1 MDKKVSLEFAVDGF
15 EFEDVKDARF
25 AKGIIHAFADGENA
39 HTHPI
44 ETKVLIDCANSVY
57 DIPLVC
63 RYNGFTDDFMSHE
76 ADETPIGFIKETS
89 PTYSNPIVF
98 EKNTDGR
105 TFLVIKALIWKK
117 YAKDAVRVFKNSE
130 GKKAVSVEITITKG
144 EEIDGKVRVDEF
156 VLDGITVLGDFVKPA
171 VKDARIQVEFA
182 QDKTDYLNGLR
193 FADTTKETGEQDMA
207 DENKIPQDG
216 QVNCADNIDKPE
228 GCKNMSTAD
237 TDCYAC
243 NDKMADDGNVCSNN
257 TDCYKNTSDDGKAEE
272 KMSGITQQNCACNG
286 KDKMSETQQQN
297 CACNDKEK
305 MSEGC
310 DNRDNESNTD
320 DDNECDDCQE
330 KMSIETA
337 MSQIAAMSDK
347 INKLEAQNKA
357 YMSQIE
363 SMSDYDALKQFKL
376 ATEQRIKQEAD
387 MATMNKVMSDIAA
400 RGCNMS
406 DEEKEA
412 LKAKFSEFSSAD
424 AWSNYVKAQAFEK
437 FENNSSVQQIGL
449 PFAEPKK
456 TNSIWD
462 SI

>member
-1 MDKKVSLEFAVDGF
+1 MDKKVSLEFAINGF

-25 AKGIIHAFADGENA
+25 AKGTIYAFADGENA

-98 EKNTDGR
+98 EKHADGR

-117 YAKDAVRVFKNSE
+117 YAKDAIKVFKNSE
-130 GKKAVSVEITITKG
+130 GKKSVSVEITITKG

-171 VKDARIQVEFA
+171 VKDAMIQVEFA
-182 QDKTDYLNGLR
+182 QDKTDYLNGLK
-193 FADTTKETGEQDMA
+193 FADTTEETGEQDMA
-207 DENKIPQDG
+207 DENKMAQEG
-216 QVNCADNIDKPE
+216 QVNCADDITKPE
-228 GCKNMSTAD
+228 DGENMSVVG
-237 TDCYAC
+237 TDGCAC
-243 NDKMADDGNVCSNN
+243 NGNMADDGNAGSDNADGEEN
-257 TDCYKNTSDDGKAEE
+257 MAQLPPENMATDDNKSDD
-272 KMSGITQQNCACNG
+272 NDNDP
-286 KDKMSETQQQN
+286 DKGEDDKPDE
-297 CACNDKEK
+297 NDK
-305 MSEGC
+305 
-310 DNRDNESNTD
+310 D
-320 DDNECDDCQE
+320 DDSSDDESDDDKSE
-330 KMSIETA
+330 KISLEAA
-337 MSQIAAMSDK
+337 MSQIATMSDK
-347 INKLEAQNKA
+347 INELEAQNKA

-363 SMSDYDALKQFKL
+363 SMSDYNDLKQFKF
-376 ATEQRIKQEAD
+376 ATEERIKQEAD
-387 MATMNKVMSDIAA
+387 MATMNKVMSEITA

-406 DEEKEA
+406 DEEKDA

>member
-63 RYNGFTDDFMSHE
+63 RYNGFTNDFMSHE

-98 EKNTDGR
+98 EKHTDGR

-117 YAKDAVRVFKNSE
+117 YAKDAIRVFKNSE

-182 QDKTDYLNGLR
+182 QDKTNYLNGLK
-193 FADTTKETGEQDMA
+193 FSDTKEETGEQDMA
-207 DENKIPQDG
+207 DENKMAQDG
-216 QVNCADNIDKPE
+216 QVNCADDTTKPE
-228 GCKNMSTAD
+228 DGENMSAAG
-237 TDCYAC
+237 TDDCAC
-243 NDKMADDGNVCSNN
+243 NGNMADDGNAGSDK
-257 TDCYKNTSDDGKAEE
+257 TDDNEDMSEDGKADEN
-272 KMSGITQQNCACNG
+272 MSEIPPQNCACDDNANMADDG
-286 KDKMSETQQQN
+286 DNDENKPAE
-297 CACNDKEK
+297 NDKK
-305 MSEGC
+305 
-310 DNRDNESNTD
+310 DDESKAD
-320 DDNECDDCQE
+320 DDDKSDDDESE
-330 KMSIETA
+330 KMSIEAA
-337 MSQIAAMSDK
+337 MSQIATMSDK
-347 INKLEAQNKA
+347 INELEAQNKA

-363 SMSDYDALKQFKL
+363 SMSDYEALKQFKF

-387 MATMNKVMSDIAA
+387 MATMNKVMSEIAA

-406 DEEKEA
+406 DEEKDA

>member
-63 RYNGFTDDFMSHE
+63 RYNGFTNDFMSHE

-98 EKNTDGR
+98 EKHTDGR

-182 QDKTDYLNGLR
+182 QDKTNYLNGLK
-193 FADTTKETGEQDMA
+193 FSDTKEETGEQDMA
-207 DENKIPQDG
+207 DENKMAQDG
-216 QVNCADNIDKPE
+216 QVNCADDTTKPE
-228 GCKNMSTAD
+228 DGENMSAAG
-237 TDCYAC
+237 TDDCAC
-243 NDKMADDGNVCSNN
+243 NGNMADDGNAGSDK
-257 TDCYKNTSDDGKAEE
+257 TDDNEDMSEDGNADED
-272 KMSGITQQNCACNG
+272 MSETPPQNCACDDNANMADDG
-286 KDKMSETQQQN
+286 DNDENKPAEDDKKD
-297 CACNDKEK
+297 D
-305 MSEGC
+305 
-310 DNRDNESNTD
+310 ESKAED
-320 DDNECDDCQE
+320 DDNSDNDESE
-330 KMSIETA
+330 KMSIEAA
-337 MSQIAAMSDK
+337 MSQIATMSDK
-347 INKLEAQNKA
+347 INELEAQNKA

-363 SMSDYDALKQFKL
+363 SMSDYEALKQFKF

-387 MATMNKVMSDIAA
+387 MATMNKVMSEIAA

>member
-63 RYNGFTDDFMSHE
+63 RYNGFTNDFMSHE

-98 EKNTDGR
+98 EKHTDGR

-130 GKKAVSVEITITKG
+130 GRKAVSVEITITKG

-182 QDKTDYLNGLR
+182 QDKTNYLNGLK
-193 FADTTKETGEQDMA
+193 FSDTKEETGEQDMA
-207 DENKIPQDG
+207 DENKMAQDG
-216 QVNCADNIDKPE
+216 QVNCADDTTKPE
-228 GCKNMSTAD
+228 DGENMSAAG
-237 TDCYAC
+237 TDDCAC
-243 NDKMADDGNVCSNN
+243 NGNMADDGNAGSDK
-257 TDCYKNTSDDGKAEE
+257 TDDNENMSEDGKADEN
-272 KMSGITQQNCACNG
+272 MSEIPPQNCACDDNANMADDG
-286 KDKMSETQQQN
+286 DNDENKPAEDDKKD
-297 CACNDKEK
+297 D
-305 MSEGC
+305 
-310 DNRDNESNTD
+310 ESKAED
-320 DDNECDDCQE
+320 DDKPDDDESE
-330 KMSIETA
+330 KMSIEAA
-337 MSQIAAMSDK
+337 MSQIATMSDK
-347 INKLEAQNKA
+347 INELEAQNKA

-363 SMSDYDALKQFKL
+363 SMSDYEALKQFKF

-387 MATMNKVMSDIAA
+387 MATMNKVMSEIAA

-406 DEEKEA
+406 DEEKDA

>member
-98 EKNTDGR
+98 EKHTDGR

-171 VKDARIQVEFA
+171 VKDARIQVKFA
-182 QDKTDYLNGLR
+182 QDKTDYLNGLK
-193 FADTTKETGEQDMA
+193 FADTTTEETGENMA
-207 DENKIPQDG
+207 DENKMAQEG
-216 QVNCADNIDKPE
+216 QVNCADDTNKPE
-228 GCKNMSTAD
+228 DGENMSAVG
-237 TDCYAC
+237 TD
-243 NDKMADDGNVCSNN
+243 G
-257 TDCYKNTSDDGKAEE
+257 
-272 KMSGITQQNCACNG
+272 CACNG
-286 KDKMSETQQQN
+286 NMADDENAGSDNADGDENMAQLPPENMSDDNKSDDGNETDDKSDNGGNGENKDDESEE
-297 CACNDKEK
+297 DKKSEDDKSEK
-305 MSEGC
+305 MSVEA
-310 DNRDNESNTD
+310 
-320 DDNECDDCQE
+320 
-330 KMSIETA
+330 A
-337 MSQIAAMSDK
+337 MSQIATMSDK
-347 INKLEAQNKA
+347 INELEAQNKA

-363 SMSDYDALKQFKL
+363 AMSDYEDLKQFKF

-387 MATMNKVMSDIAA
+387 MATMNKVMSEIAA

-406 DEEKEA
+406 DEEKDA

>member
-98 EKNTDGR
+98 EKHTDGR

-130 GKKAVSVEITITKG
+130 GKKAVSVEIIITKG

-182 QDKTDYLNGLR
+182 QDKTDYLNGLK
-193 FADTTKETGEQDMA
+193 FADTTTEETGENMA
-207 DENKIPQDG
+207 DENKMAQEG
-216 QVNCADNIDKPE
+216 QVNCADDTNKPE
-228 GCKNMSTAD
+228 DGENMSAVG
-237 TDCYAC
+237 TD
-243 NDKMADDGNVCSNN
+243 G
-257 TDCYKNTSDDGKAEE
+257 
-272 KMSGITQQNCACNG
+272 CACNG
-286 KDKMSETQQQN
+286 NMADDENAGSDNADGDENMAQLPPENMSDDNKSDDDDETDDKSDNGDKGENRDDESEEDEKPED
-297 CACNDKEK
+297 DKSEK
-305 MSEGC
+305 MSVEA
-310 DNRDNESNTD
+310 
-320 DDNECDDCQE
+320 
-330 KMSIETA
+330 A
-337 MSQIAAMSDK
+337 MSQIATMSDK
-347 INKLEAQNKA
+347 INELEAQNKA

-363 SMSDYDALKQFKL
+363 AMSDYEDLKQFKF

-387 MATMNKVMSDIAA
+387 MATMNKVMSEIAA

-406 DEEKEA
+406 DEEKDA

>member
-1 MDKKVSLEFAVDGF
+1 MDKKISLEFAINGF

-25 AKGIIHAFADGENA
+25 AKGTIYAFADGENA

-44 ETKVLIDCANSVY
+44 ETKVMIDCANSVY

-76 ADETPIGFIKETS
+76 VDETPIGFIKETS

-98 EKNTDGR
+98 EKHADGR

-117 YAKDAVRVFKNSE
+117 YAKDAIRVFKNSE
-130 GKKAVSVEITITKG
+130 GKKSVSVEITITKG

-171 VKDARIQVEFA
+171 VKDAMIQVEFA
-182 QDKTDYLNGLR
+182 QDKTDYLNGLK
-193 FADTTKETGEQDMA
+193 FADTTEETGEQDMA
-207 DENKIPQDG
+207 DENKIAQEG
-216 QVNCADNIDKPE
+216 QVNCADDTTKPE
-228 GCKNMSTAD
+228 DGENMSVAGTAG
-237 TDCYAC
+237 CAC
-243 NDKMADDGNVCSNN
+243 NDDMADDGNAGSDNADGEEN
-257 TDCYKNTSDDGKAEE
+257 MAQLPPENMASDDNESDDGNSDKDEDDKSDENGNDDESDDDESE
-272 KMSGITQQNCACNG
+272 KMSLEA
-286 KDKMSETQQQN
+286 
-297 CACNDKEK
+297 
-305 MSEGC
+305 
-310 DNRDNESNTD
+310 
-320 DDNECDDCQE
+320 
-330 KMSIETA
+330 A
-337 MSQIAAMSDK
+337 MSQIATMSDK
-347 INKLEAQNKA
+347 INELEAQNKA

-363 SMSDYDALKQFKL
+363 SMSDCNDLKQFKF
-376 ATEQRIKQEAD
+376 ATEERIKQEAD
-387 MATMNKVMSDIAA
+387 MATMNKVMSEITA

-406 DEEKEA
+406 DEEKDA

>member
-98 EKNTDGR
+98 EKHTDGR

-130 GKKAVSVEITITKG
+130 GKKAVSVEITITRG

-182 QDKTDYLNGLR
+182 KDKTDYLNGLR
-193 FADTTKETGEQDMA
+193 FAYTTKETGEQDMA
-207 DENKIPQDG
+207 DENMAQNG
-216 QVNCADNIDKPE
+216 QVSCADDTTKPE
-228 GCKNMSTAD
+228 DSENMSAVC
-237 TDCYAC
+237 TDSCAC
-243 NDKMADDGNVCSNN
+243 NSNMEDDGNACSDK
-257 TDCYKNTSDDGKAEE
+257 TDGNENMSECGKNCE
-272 KMSGITQQNCACNG
+272 N
-286 KDKMSETQQQN
+286 MSETQQQN
-297 CACNDKEK
+297 CACNNKEN
-305 MSEGC
+305 MSL
-310 DNRDNESNTD
+310 
-320 DDNECDDCQE
+320 
-330 KMSIETA
+330 ETA

>member
-98 EKNTDGR
+98 EKHTDGR

-182 QDKTDYLNGLR
+182 QDKTDYLNALR

-207 DENKIPQDG
+207 DENMAQNG
-216 QVNCADNIDKPE
+216 QVSCADDTTKPE
-228 GCKNMSTAD
+228 DSENMSAVG
-237 TDCYAC
+237 TDGCAC
-243 NDKMADDGNVCSNN
+243 NSNMEDDGNACS
-257 TDCYKNTSDDGKAEE
+257 DKKECYKNTSDDGKAEE
-272 KMSGITQQNCACNG
+272 KMSGIAQQNCACNG

-363 SMSDYDALKQFKL
+363 SMSDYDALKQFKF

-387 MATMNKVMSDIAA
+387 MAIMNKVMSEIAA

-406 DEEKEA
+406 DEEKDA

>member
-98 EKNTDGR
+98 EKHTDGR

-207 DENKIPQDG
+207 DENMAQNG
-216 QVNCADNIDKPE
+216 QVSCADDTTKPE
-228 GCKNMSTAD
+228 DSKNMSAVG
-237 TDCYAC
+237 TDGCAC
-243 NDKMADDGNVCSNN
+243 NSNIEDDGNACSDK
-257 TDCYKNTSDDGKAEE
+257 TDGNENMSEDGK
-272 KMSGITQQNCACNG
+272 NCKN
-286 KDKMSETQQQN
+286 MSETQQQN
-297 CACNDKEK
+297 CACNGKDN
-305 MSEGC
+305 MSETQQQNC
-310 DNRDNESNTD
+310 ACNNKEN
-320 DDNECDDCQE
+320 
-330 KMSIETA
+330 MSLETA

-387 MATMNKVMSDIAA
+387 MAIMNKVMSEIAA

-406 DEEKEA
+406 DEEKDA

>member
-98 EKNTDGR
+98 EKHTDGR

-207 DENKIPQDG
+207 DENMVQNS
-216 QVNCADNIDKPE
+216 QVSCADDTTKPE
-228 GCKNMSTAD
+228 DSENMSAVG
-237 TDCYAC
+237 TDGCDC
-243 NDKMADDGNVCSNN
+243 NSNMEDDGNACSDK
-257 TDCYKNTSDDGKAEE
+257 TDCNENMSEDGK
-272 KMSGITQQNCACNG
+272 NCKN
-286 KDKMSETQQQN
+286 MSETQQQN
-297 CACNDKEK
+297 CACNGKDN
-305 MSEGC
+305 MSL
-310 DNRDNESNTD
+310 
-320 DDNECDDCQE
+320 
-330 KMSIETA
+330 ETA

-363 SMSDYDALKQFKL
+363 SMSDYDALKQFKI

-406 DEEKEA
+406 DEEKDA

>member
-98 EKNTDGR
+98 EKHTDGR

-207 DENKIPQDG
+207 DENMAQNG
-216 QVNCADNIDKPE
+216 QVSCADDTTKPE
-228 GCKNMSTAD
+228 DSENMSAVG
-237 TDCYAC
+237 TDGCAC
-243 NDKMADDGNVCSNN
+243 NSNMEDDGNACSDK
-257 TDCYKNTSDDGKAEE
+257 TDCNENMSEDGK
-272 KMSGITQQNCACNG
+272 NCKN
-286 KDKMSETQQQN
+286 MSETQQQN
-297 CACNDKEK
+297 CACNGKDN
-305 MSEGC
+305 MSETQQQNC
-310 DNRDNESNTD
+310 ACNNKEN
-320 DDNECDDCQE
+320 
-330 KMSIETA
+330 MSLETA

>member
-98 EKNTDGR
+98 EKHTDGR

-207 DENKIPQDG
+207 DENMAQNG
-216 QVNCADNIDKPE
+216 QVSCADDTTKPE
-228 GCKNMSTAD
+228 DSENMSAVG
-237 TDCYAC
+237 TDGCAC
-243 NDKMADDGNVCSNN
+243 NRNMEDDGNACSDK
-257 TDCYKNTSDDGKAEE
+257 TDCNENMSEDGK
-272 KMSGITQQNCACNG
+272 NCKN
-286 KDKMSETQQQN
+286 MSETQQQN
-297 CACNDKEK
+297 CACNGKDN
-305 MSEGC
+305 MSETQQQNC
-310 DNRDNESNTD
+310 ACNNKEN
-320 DDNECDDCQE
+320 
-330 KMSIETA
+330 MSLETA

-363 SMSDYDALKQFKL
+363 SMSDYDALKQFKF

>member
-98 EKNTDGR
+98 EKHTDGR

-207 DENKIPQDG
+207 DENMAQNG
-216 QVNCADNIDKPE
+216 QVSCADDTTKPE
-228 GCKNMSTAD
+228 DSKNMSAVG
-237 TDCYAC
+237 TDGCAC
-243 NDKMADDGNVCSNN
+243 NSNIEDDGNACSDK
-257 TDCYKNTSDDGKAEE
+257 TDGNENMSEDGK
-272 KMSGITQQNCACNG
+272 NCKN
-286 KDKMSETQQQN
+286 MSETQQQN
-297 CACNDKEK
+297 CACNGKDN
-305 MSEGC
+305 MSETQQQNC
-310 DNRDNESNTD
+310 ACNNKEN
-320 DDNECDDCQE
+320 
-330 KMSIETA
+330 MSLETA

-406 DEEKEA
+406 DEEKDA

>member
-98 EKNTDGR
+98 EKHTDGR

-182 QDKTDYLNGLR
+182 QDKTDYLNGLK
-193 FADTTKETGEQDMA
+193 FADTTEETGEQDMA
-207 DENKIPQDG
+207 DENKMAQDG
-216 QVNCADNIDKPE
+216 QVNCADDVTKSE
-228 GCKNMSTAD
+228 DGENMSVAG
-237 TDCYAC
+237 TDGCAC
-243 NDKMADDGNVCSNN
+243 NGNMADDGNAGSDNA
-257 TDCYKNTSDDGKAEE
+257 DSEKNMAQLPPEN
-272 KMSGITQQNCACNG
+272 MS
-286 KDKMSETQQQN
+286 
-297 CACNDKEK
+297 
-305 MSEGC
+305 
-310 DNRDNESNTD
+310 TD
-320 DDNECDDCQE
+320 DDKSDNDSDDSDKDEDDEPSDDSNDDKSE
-330 KMSIETA
+330 KMSIEAA
-337 MSQIAAMSDK
+337 MSQIATMSDK
-347 INKLEAQNKA
+347 INELEAQNKA

-363 SMSDYDALKQFKL
+363 SMSDYNDLKQFKF
-376 ATEQRIKQEAD
+376 ATEERIKQEAD
-387 MATMNKVMSDIAA
+387 MATMNKVMSEITA

-406 DEEKEA
+406 DEEKDA